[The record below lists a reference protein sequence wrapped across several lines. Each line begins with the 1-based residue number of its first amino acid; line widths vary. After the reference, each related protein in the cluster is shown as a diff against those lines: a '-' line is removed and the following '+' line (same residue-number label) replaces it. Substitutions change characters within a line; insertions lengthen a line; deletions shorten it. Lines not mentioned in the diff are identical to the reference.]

1 MRTLT
6 SEMVAAL
13 TAENVIPI
21 LMVALD
27 FSSGRMP
34 VHTGVGVFEYSGM
47 TFVGVGSLGSI
58 SSIEEGSELQA
69 YGVEMKLRGIPNN
82 VVSIALGENYQ
93 GRDVWVWTATLNADH
108 SLIGNPSIVFSG
120 RMDNMQIQLGP
131 ETAEVEMTAENR
143 LVDWDRPR
151 SRRYNDAD
159 QQAEFPG
166 DLGFQ
171 FMEQMVNK
179 TIFWGKISTI

>member
-6 SEMVAAL
+6 SAMSAAL
-13 TAENVIPI
+13 TSANVIPI

-34 VHTGVGVFEYSGM
+34 VHTGVGSFEFSGM

-93 GRDVWVWTATLNADH
+93 GRDVWIWAATLNTDH
-108 SLIGNPSIVFSG
+108 SLIGDPEIVFSG

-131 ETAEVEMTAENR
+131 TTAEVEVTAENR
-143 LVDWDRPR
+143 LIDWDRPR

-166 DLGFQ
+166 DLGCQ
-171 FMEQMVNK
+171 YMEQMVNK
-179 TIFWGKISTI
+179 TIFWGKISTL